1 MTDKKLEIPS
11 SPAIKN
17 KLEKLGL
24 RNLQDVALHL
34 PHRYDDETSVVNIRD
49 AQVGDVVQIEGTVVA
64 SKVIYRPRRILNVI
78 IEDHSAAVNIK
89 FFNFYG
95 SQVKTLV
102 SGARIRAIG
111 EVRVFNTG
119 FELIHPRYKIVEE
132 GTPLPKYLTP
142 IYPTGAGVRQPTLRR
157 LVKIAL
163 EKISTQDTLSLEIR
177 QKYNLMKYSEAL
189 SVLHSPPKIIDKNA
203 LSTRKHPAWYRL
215 KFDELLAQQLILKM
229 QRKEKNKLRSLA
241 FPKEKKFSER
251 LKKNLSFSLTES
263 QRVALKEIQIDL
275 ACASPMQRLLQGDVG
290 SGKTIIAAFAALQA
304 LGAGSQVAV
313 MAPTEILSE
322 QHFNKFINWF
332 GPLDLTVTRLS
343 GSHKR
348 KDREDTYNQIVLG
361 EADIVIGTHA
371 LFQEKVKFK
380 NLGLIIVDE
389 QHRFGVGQRLA
400 LRNKGLAK
408 AKNFFPHQ
416 LMMTAT
422 PIPRTLA
429 MSYYADLDV
438 STIHGL
444 PPGRK
449 PVLMKLV
456 SRDRKQK
463 LVDYIRNVCASGN
476 QVYWVCPLI
485 EDSESTSN
493 KVTPQ
498 SAEKTFEELSD
509 LLPDITIGL
518 VHGRL
523 SSDHKTEVMQSFYKK
538 KISLLVATTVIEVGV
553 DVPSATLMV
562 IENSERMGLSQLHQL
577 RGRIGRGAS
586 ESTCVLLFQEPLSEI
601 AKKRLKI
608 IYENGDGFIVAD
620 HDLRIRG
627 PGEFVGVRQSGLP
640 MLKFATLDEDRFLL
654 TEVAKLANE
663 LIYLESEVIPRH
675 IKRWFES
682 KLPYLEV

>member
-49 AQVGDVVQIEGTVVA
+49 AQVGEVVQIEGTVVA
-64 SKVIYRPRRILNVI
+64 SKVIYRPRRILNVV

-343 GSHKR
+343 GSYKR
-348 KDREDTYNQIVLG
+348 KDREDRYNQIVLG

-523 SSDHKTEVMQSFYKK
+523 SSDNKTEVMQSFYKK

-675 IKRWFES
+675 IKRWLES

>member
-1 MTDKKLEIPS
+1 MRDKKLEIPT

-17 KLEKLGL
+17 KLKKLGL
-24 RNLQDVALHL
+24 INLQDVALHL
-34 PHRYDDETSVVNIRD
+34 PYRYDDETSVVKIRD

-64 SKVIYRPRRILNVI
+64 AKVLYRPRRILNVI
-78 IEDHSAAVNIK
+78 IKDCSAAVNIK

-95 SQVKTLV
+95 SQVRTLV
-102 SGARIRAIG
+102 SGARLRAIG
-111 EVRVFNTG
+111 EVRVSNTG

-132 GTPLPKYLTP
+132 GTPLPRYLTP

-163 EKISTQDTLSLEIR
+163 AQISTQDTLSLEIR
-177 QKYNLMKYSEAL
+177 HKYNLMKYSEAL
-189 SVLHSPPKIIDKNA
+189 SVLHSPPKIVDKNA

-215 KFDELLAQQLILKM
+215 KFDELLAQQLLLKM
-229 QRKEKNKLRSLA
+229 QRKEKSNLRSLS
-241 FPKEKKFSER
+241 FPKEKELSQR

-263 QRVALKEIQIDL
+263 QGVALKEIQLDL
-275 ACASPMQRLLQGDVG
+275 ARAYPMQRLLQGDVG

-332 GPLDLTVTRLS
+332 GPLDLNVTRLS
-343 GSHKR
+343 GSYKP
-348 KDREDTYNQIVLG
+348 KDREDIYYQIASG

-389 QHRFGVGQRLA
+389 QHRFGVSQRLA
-400 LRNKGLAK
+400 LRNKGLARS
-408 AKNFFPHQ
+408 KNFFPHQ

-463 LVDYIRNVCASGN
+463 LVDYIRDVCASGK

-493 KVTPQ
+493 KATPQ

-509 LLPDITIGL
+509 LLPDTKIGL

-523 SSDHKTEVMQSFYKK
+523 SSDSKTEVMQSFYKK

-577 RGRIGRGAS
+577 RGRIGRGES
-586 ESTCVLLFQEPLSEI
+586 ESTCVLLFQEPLSDI

-627 PGEFVGVRQSGLP
+627 PGEFVGVKQSGLP

-663 LIYLESEVIPRH
+663 LIYSESEVIPRH
-675 IKRWFES
+675 IKRWLGS

>member
-1 MTDKKLEIPS
+1 MTDKKLEIPT

-34 PHRYDDETSVVNIRD
+34 PYRYDDETSVVNIRD
-49 AQVGDVVQIEGTVVA
+49 AQLGDVVQIEGTVAA
-64 SKVIYRPRRILNVI
+64 SKVLYRPRRILNVI
-78 IEDHSAAVNIK
+78 IEDYSAAINIK

-102 SGARIRAIG
+102 PGVRIRAIG
-111 EVRVFNTG
+111 EVRVSNAG
-119 FELIHPRYKIVEE
+119 FELIHPRYKIVEK

-142 IYPTGAGVRQPTLRR
+142 IYPTGAGVRQPTFRR

-163 EKISTQDTLSLEIR
+163 EKISTQDTLSSEIR

-203 LSTRKHPAWYRL
+203 LLTRTHPAWYRL

-241 FPKEKKFSER
+241 FPKEKEFSER
-251 LKKNLSFSLTES
+251 LKKNLSFGLTGS
-263 QRVALKEIQIDL
+263 QRVALKEIQLDL

-332 GPLDLTVTRLS
+332 GPLDLNVTRLS
-343 GSHKR
+343 GSYKR
-348 KDREDTYNQIVLG
+348 KDREDTYNQIVSG

-400 LRNKGLAK
+400 LRNKGLAE

-463 LVDYIRNVCASGN
+463 LVDYIRDVCSSGN

-493 KVTPQ
+493 KVAPQ

-523 SSDHKTEVMQSFYKK
+523 SSDNKAEVMQSFYKK
-538 KISLLVATTVIEVGV
+538 RISLLVATTVIEVGV

-608 IYENGDGFIVAD
+608 IYENSDGFIVAD

-640 MLKFATLDEDRFLL
+640 TLKFATLDEDRILL

-663 LIYLESEVIPRH
+663 LIHSESEVIPRH
-675 IKRWFES
+675 IERWLES